1 METQQRERSGLIL
14 IVALVVL
21 LCLGSLCLS
30 GLCGAAAYFVG
41 RPLWE
46 GTLHLPFIPT
56 SEPPVPP
63 IGIERATPT
72 PPGLSRAGV
81 LRLVASPPETMDPA
95 LAGDLDS
102 AQFVTKVFGG
112 LVSLD
117 EDLEVQ
123 PDLAEAWEL
132 SADGRTYTF
141 HLRRDAR
148 FHDGRPITA
157 EDVRYSLER
166 ACDPALGSRLAGAY
180 LGDIVGVQ
188 ERLQG
193 RADTIAGVEVLD
205 EHTLR
210 ITIDAPKS
218 YFLSKLTYS
227 TAFVVD
233 REQVERDP
241 NWLKHPNGSG
251 PFRLAEW
258 TEDRIV
264 LEPSPY
270 YPGLRTGVERVVFY
284 TAPQGV
290 PVTMYENGELDAAPV
305 GGDQL
310 ERVLDPTNPL
320 HQELQVV
327 PLLDTFYVG
336 LNLRTPPFDDLKVR
350 RAFAMALN
358 REGIVKVLLRGRAE
372 VARGILPPGMPGYN
386 PDLEGIPY
394 DPERARKL
402 LAQSRYG
409 GPEGLPAI
417 TLTVGGSGS
426 MGETLAEM
434 WAENLGVDV
443 QVEVPVGGLSTEW
456 QSGRLQMVLLGW
468 IADYPDPENFLDIL
482 FHSQSPQNHTGYH
495 NPEVDRLLE
504 EARAEPVPEKRYALY
519 REAEERIVADV
530 PWIPLYHDTAHLLV
544 KPYVEGLRMTPQGF
558 YDLRQVRLIS
568 P

>member
-1 METQQRERSGLIL
+1 M
-14 IVALVVL
+14 ALVVL

-30 GLCGAAAYFVG
+30 GLCGAAALFVG

-56 SEPPVPP
+56 AELPVPP

-72 PPGLSRAGV
+72 PPHLSRTGV
-81 LRLVASPPETMDPA
+81 LRLVAAPPETMDPA

-123 PDLAEAWEL
+123 PDLAEGWEL
-132 SADGRTYTF
+132 SEDGRTYTF
-141 HLRRDAR
+141 RLREDAR

-180 LGDIVGVQ
+180 LGDIGGVQ
-188 ERLQG
+188 ERLRGQ
-193 RADTIAGVEVLD
+193 ADTIAGVEVLD
-205 EHTLR
+205 ERTLR

-233 REQVERDP
+233 RQQVERDP
-241 NWLKHPNGSG
+241 NWLEHPNGSG

-270 YPGLRTGVERVVFY
+270 YPGLQTGVEKIVFY
-284 TAPQGV
+284 TAPRGV

-358 REGIVKVLLRGRAE
+358 REGIVQVLLRGQAE

-386 PDLEGIPY
+386 PDLQGIPY
-394 DPERARKL
+394 DPEGAREL

-409 GPEGLPAI
+409 GPEGLPPI

-426 MGETLAEM
+426 MGEALAEM

-443 QVEVPVGGLSTEW
+443 QVEVPVGGLSAEW
-456 QSGRLQMVLLGW
+456 QAGRLQMVLLGW

-504 EARAEPVPEKRYALY
+504 EARAEPAPEKRYALY

-544 KPYVEGLRMTPQGF
+544 KPYVEGLRMTAQGL
-558 YDLRQVRLIS
+558 YDLRQVRLLG